1 MCLRVLNCLERD
13 RCRYLKEFHA
23 AFGLRAQCYSWSCQ
37 SARSLKRARF
47 PLNGHFLLTATII
60 AYCFTTRTPVSV
72 LTLFIAA
79 ATHTFQTRSPSSI
92 FSCAII
98 GPAMFAISIRAYT
111 ISSLISLRRSV
122 VQAARSTLSAA
133 TALLRRT
140 NLSALVPLESQRTA
154 FTFRRKLSICGCPA
168 STPSN
173 CVRLLSVWLAAAWA
187 TILTRTSSTWTSAA
201 FGSGV
206 STVLRISSP
215 AINQDTGNPWQEL
228 FRAQRRARRCRRKN
242 ERFHPQSR

>member
-1 MCLRVLNCLERD
+1 
-13 RCRYLKEFHA
+13 
-23 AFGLRAQCYSWSCQ
+23 
-37 SARSLKRARF
+37 
-47 PLNGHFLLTATII
+47 
-60 AYCFTTRTPVSV
+60 
-72 LTLFIAA
+72 
-79 ATHTFQTRSPSSI
+79 
-92 FSCAII
+92 
-98 GPAMFAISIRAYT
+98 MFAISIRAYT

-154 FTFRRKLSICGCPA
+154 FTFKRKPSICGCPA

-173 CVRLLSVWLAAAWA
+173 CARLLSVWLAAVWA
-187 TILTRTSSTWTSAA
+187 TILTRTLSTWTSAA

-242 ERFHPQSR
+242 ERFHPQLRQQCHTESAPESDWPDSPADLAFHSSTRGRDPCPNPDSPAGPIRPDRPAF